1 MPLLLSSDDGCSV
14 AVPRRRFSPNVSLR
28 RSKMTMYCALTVR
41 KLKPGTY
48 DEWRKAWGSDEDIPE
63 GAEAYIVRNLK
74 DPNEIVAF
82 GLIEGDMDEI
92 KETFDEDKERV
103 RQDAMA
109 PYIESI
115 GADGIY
121 EVIERIGAKTGATT

>member
-1 MPLLLSSDDGCSV
+1 
-14 AVPRRRFSPNVSLR
+14 
-28 RSKMTMYCALTVR
+28 MTMYCALTVR

-92 KETFDEDKERV
+92 KETFDEDQERA

>member
-1 MPLLLSSDDGCSV
+1 MKM
-14 AVPRRRFSPNVSLR
+14 FS
-28 RSKMTMYCALTVR
+28 ALTVR

-63 GAEAYIVRNLK
+63 GAEAYIVRSLT

-82 GLIEGDMDEI
+82 GLIEGNMDEI
-92 KETFDEDKERV
+92 KEMMDEDQERA
-103 RQDAMA
+103 RQEAMA
-109 PYIESI
+109 PYIEST

>member
-1 MPLLLSSDDGCSV
+1 
-14 AVPRRRFSPNVSLR
+14 
-28 RSKMTMYCALTVR
+28 MTMYCALTVR
-41 KLKPGTY
+41 KIKPGMY
-48 DEWRKAWGSDEDIPE
+48 DEWRKAWGSEEDIPE

-92 KETFDEDKERV
+92 KETMNEDQERA
-103 RQDAMA
+103 RQEAMA

-121 EVIERIGAKTGATT
+121 EVIERIGAKTGATN

>member
-1 MPLLLSSDDGCSV
+1 
-14 AVPRRRFSPNVSLR
+14 
-28 RSKMTMYCALTVR
+28 MTTYCALTVR

-74 DPNEIVAF
+74 DPDEIVAF
-82 GLIEGDMDEI
+82 GLIEGDMNEI
-92 KETFDEDKERV
+92 KEMMDEDQERA
-103 RQDAMA
+103 RQEAMA